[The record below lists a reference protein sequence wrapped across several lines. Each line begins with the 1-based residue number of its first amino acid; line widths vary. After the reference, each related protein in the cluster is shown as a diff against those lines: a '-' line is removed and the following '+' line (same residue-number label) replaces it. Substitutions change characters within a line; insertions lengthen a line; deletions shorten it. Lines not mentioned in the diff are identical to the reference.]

1 MDTESIKKFA
11 YYNVFGVIDVSLF
24 GIKKPPCE
32 FIIAGLG
39 NPGEQY
45 ANTRHNIGFMALD
58 YISGRADISVKS
70 LKHMALTGKGV
81 IGGKGVLLMKP
92 QTYMN
97 NSGEAIADAAR
108 FYKIPPEKIIVI
120 FDDISLEPGRL
131 RIRRK
136 GSSGG
141 QNGVKSIIEH
151 IGENF
156 PRIKIG
162 IGDRAN
168 KEYDLADYVLSK
180 LTPDEKNVL
189 TSGFDKVYSAV
200 ELILN
205 GEIDKAMSV
214 YN

>member
-1 MDTESIKKFA
+1 M
-11 YYNVFGVIDVSLF
+11 SLF
-24 GIKKPPCE
+24 GIRKPSCE

-58 YISGRADISVKS
+58 YISGRADIPVKQ
-70 LKHMALTGKGV
+70 LKHMALTGKGT
-81 IGGKGVLLMKP
+81 IGGRSVLLMKP

-97 NSGEAIADAAR
+97 RSGEAIADAAR
-108 FYKIPPEKIIVI
+108 FYKIPPEKVIVI
-120 FDDISLEPGRL
+120 FDDISLEPGKL
-131 RIRRK
+131 RVKRK

-141 QNGVKSIIEH
+141 QKGVQSIIEH

-162 IGDRAN
+162 IGDREN
-168 KEYDLADYVLSK
+168 RDFDLGDYVLSK
-180 LTPDEKNVL
+180 LTAADKGRLV
-189 TSGFDKVYSAV
+189 SGFDKVFGAV

-205 GEIDKAMSV
+205 GEIDKAMNL

>member
-1 MDTESIKKFA
+1 M
-11 YYNVFGVIDVSLF
+11 SLF
-24 GIKKPPCE
+24 GIRKPSCE

-58 YISGRADISVKS
+58 YISGRADIPVKQ
-70 LKHMALTGKGV
+70 LKHMALTGKGA
-81 IGGKGVLLMKP
+81 IGGRGVLLMKP

-97 NSGEAIADAAR
+97 RSGEAIADAAR
-108 FYKIPPEKIIVI
+108 FYKIPPEKVIVI
-120 FDDISLEPGRL
+120 FDDISLEPGKL
-131 RIRRK
+131 RVKRK

-141 QNGVKSIIEH
+141 QKGVQSIIEH

-162 IGDRAN
+162 IGDREN
-168 KEYDLADYVLSK
+168 RDFDLGDYVLSK
-180 LTPDEKNVL
+180 LTAADKGRLV
-189 TSGFDKVYSAV
+189 SGFDKVFGAV

-205 GEIDKAMSV
+205 GEIDKAMNL

>member
-1 MDTESIKKFA
+1 M
-11 YYNVFGVIDVSLF
+11 SLF
-24 GIKKPPCE
+24 GIKKPSCE
-32 FIIAGLG
+32 FIVAGLG

-58 YISGRADISVKS
+58 YISGRADIPVKH

-97 NSGEAIADAAR
+97 RSGEAIADAAR

-120 FDDISLEPGRL
+120 FDDISLEPGKL
-131 RIRRK
+131 RVRRK

-162 IGDRAN
+162 IGDREN
-168 KEYDLADYVLSK
+168 RDFDLGDYVLSK
-180 LTPDEKNVL
+180 LTAEEKGILV
-189 TSGFDKVYSAV
+189 SGFDKVFSAV

-205 GEIDKAMSV
+205 GEIDKAMNL

>member
-1 MDTESIKKFA
+1 M
-11 YYNVFGVIDVSLF
+11 SLF
-24 GIKKPPCE
+24 GIKEKSCE
-32 FIIAGLG
+32 YIIAGLG

-81 IGGKGVLLMKP
+81 IGGKGVLLIKP

-141 QNGVKSIIEH
+141 HNGIKSIIEH

-162 IGDRAN
+162 IGDREN

-180 LTPDEKNVL
+180 LTPAEKNAL
-189 TSGFDKVYSAV
+189 ASGFDKVFSAV

-205 GEIDKAMSV
+205 DEIDKAMSL

>member
-1 MDTESIKKFA
+1 M
-11 YYNVFGVIDVSLF
+11 SLF
-24 GIKKPPCE
+24 GIKKPACE

-58 YISGRADISVKS
+58 YISGRADIPVKQ

-97 NSGEAIADAAR
+97 RSGEAIADAAR

-120 FDDISLEPGRL
+120 FDDVSLEPGKL
-131 RIRRK
+131 RVKRK

-162 IGDRAN
+162 IGDREN
-168 KEYDLADYVLSK
+168 RDYDLGDYVLSK
-180 LTPDEKNVL
+180 LTAEDKGKLV
-189 TSGFDKVYSAV
+189 SGFDKVFDAV

-205 GEIDKAMSV
+205 GEIDKAMNL